1 MVRSAATPRVSNHV
15 ATERAT
21 TCLAP
26 PENALEI
33 NRTAPPPQHSLESV
47 KKTDQVAPAGIG
59 SRTPARLFSSDPPTS
74 TRRGFNQDNSLTIAQ
89 GIRRLGM
96 PIAAFLGVA
105 LIGLLATS
113 WLLNRD
119 ALRLAVE
126 AQIRAVTGLD
136 LVVKGTTDISVFPG
150 SYVSFHDVGLRG
162 GADADP
168 ALAVDVLTAN
178 LRLLPLLLQR
188 FEIADV
194 MMLRPHIHVTR
205 DAEGLSNWTPFIQ
218 TIART
223 MKPGADN
230 QVSFSEIRI
239 QDGVLN
245 YEDTGHQL
253 TDTLD
258 DIDLSLAWPSISRS
272 FAATGQFNWRGERV
286 DGSISVSDFIAAL
299 SGDRS
304 GLKARLTSAPL
315 KLAFD
320 GTVANRTSMMMEGT
334 LTIDSP
340 SLRNA
345 LRWTGQPP
353 PGSNGFGRFALKAR
367 ANIVG
372 PSIALTNVNVEL
384 DGNVAEGVM
393 TYANNGRQSLQAT
406 LAADALDFTPY
417 ISTFRLLA
425 SGAHDWN
432 RQLFDLN
439 ALSSTDLDMRLS
451 AAKVTVG
458 ASKLGRTA
466 IGANLRG
473 GALALSVG
481 EAQIY
486 GGIARGSFGVAR
498 SDAIADVKAQFQ
510 FTDVDLQACAS
521 ELFGVTKLSGRGNL
535 GVSLVASG
543 SSPFGLAQSLDGT
556 ATLTGHD
563 GAISGFN
570 VEQLLKRLERRP
582 LSGGGNFRSGST
594 PYDNLTIAVKFS
606 EGIATAEDIRVEGP
620 AARLT
625 LTGTASVPAREYDL
639 KGVASLTSA
648 PTAPPGFDLPFVVQG
663 PWDDPLI
670 FPDPESL
677 IRRSPASA
685 PLLDAVKD
693 RKTRDA
699 VRSVLER
706 FTGGGAKPAVP
717 EAAGDAPAAVGDAKA
732 N

>member
-1 MVRSAATPRVSNHV
+1 M
-15 ATERAT
+15 
-21 TCLAP
+21 
-26 PENALEI
+26 
-33 NRTAPPPQHSLESV
+33 
-47 KKTDQVAPAGIG
+47 
-59 SRTPARLFSSDPPTS
+59 
-74 TRRGFNQDNSLTIAQ
+74 AQ
-89 GIRRLGM
+89 GMKRLGM
-96 PIAAFLGVA
+96 PIAAFLSLA
-105 LIGLLATS
+105 LIGLIAMS
-113 WLLNRD
+113 WFLNRD
-119 ALRLAVE
+119 ALREAVE
-126 AQIRAVTGLD
+126 TQIRTVTGLD
-136 LVVKGTTDISVFPG
+136 LVVKGNIDVSVFPA
-150 SYVSFHDVGLRG
+150 SYVSFHDVGLKG
-162 GADADP
+162 GAAADP

-194 MMLRPHIHVTR
+194 MMLRPHIRVVR
-205 DAEGLSNWTPFIQ
+205 SADGESNWTPFIG

-223 MKPGADN
+223 MRPGAEN

-239 QDGVLN
+239 QDGELT
-245 YEDTGHQL
+245 YEDAANHVTEALG
-253 TDTLD
+253 

-272 FAATGQFNWRGERV
+272 FAATGQFDWRGERV
-286 DGSISVSDFIAAL
+286 DGSISASDFVAAL

-304 GLKARLTSAPL
+304 GLKARLSSAPL

-320 GTVANRTSMMMEGT
+320 GSVADRTSMMMEGT
-334 LTIDSP
+334 LTIDST

-345 LRWTGQPP
+345 MRWSGQEP
-353 PGSNGFGRFALKAR
+353 PGSGGFGRFALKAR
-367 ANIVG
+367 ANVVG

-393 TYANNGRQSLQAT
+393 TYANNGRQTLQAT

-425 SGAHDWN
+425 SGARDWN

-439 ALSSTDLDMRLS
+439 SLSTTDLDMRLS
-451 AAKVTVG
+451 AARVTVG
-458 ASKLGRTA
+458 SSKLGRTA
-466 IGANLRG
+466 FGANLRG

-481 EAQIY
+481 EAQMY
-486 GGIARGSFGVAR
+486 GGIAKGSFGIAR
-498 SDAIADVKAQFQ
+498 SDAVADVKAQFQ
-510 FTDVDLQACAS
+510 FIDVDLQSCAS

-535 GVSLVASG
+535 NVSLVASG
-543 SSPFGLAQSLDGT
+543 SSPFGLASSLDGT
-556 ATLTGHD
+556 ASLTGHD
-563 GAISGFN
+563 GAIAGFN
-570 VEQLLKRLERRP
+570 AEQLLKRLERRP

-594 PYDNLTIAVKFS
+594 PYDNLTVAVKFAD
-606 EGIATAEDIRVEGP
+606 GIATAEDIRVEGP
-620 AARLT
+620 ATRLT
-625 LTGTASVPAREYDL
+625 LTGTASVPAREYDM
-639 KGVASLTSA
+639 KGIASLVSA
-648 PTAPPGFDLPFVVQG
+648 PNAAPGFDLPFVVQG

-706 FTGGGAKPAVP
+706 FTGGGPKAAVP
-717 EAAGDAPAAVGDAKA
+717 DAAAPAPAAVGDAKP

>member
-1 MVRSAATPRVSNHV
+1 MTV
-15 ATERAT
+15 
-21 TCLAP
+21 
-26 PENALEI
+26 
-33 NRTAPPPQHSLESV
+33 
-47 KKTDQVAPAGIG
+47 
-59 SRTPARLFSSDPPTS
+59 
-74 TRRGFNQDNSLTIAQ
+74 AQ
-89 GIRRLGM
+89 GMKRLGM
-96 PIAAFLGVA
+96 PVAALFGVA
-105 LIGLLATS
+105 LIGLIGTS
-113 WLLNRD
+113 WFLNRD
-119 ALRLAVE
+119 ALRQAVE

-136 LVVKGTTDISVFPG
+136 LVVNGAIEVSVFPG
-150 SYVSFHDVGLRG
+150 SYVSFRDVGLKG
-162 GADADP
+162 GAAADP

-178 LRLLPLLLQR
+178 LRLLPLLLRR
-188 FEIADV
+188 FEISDV
-194 MMLRPHIHVTR
+194 MMLRPHIRVVR
-205 DAEGLSNWTPFIQ
+205 DGNGESNWTPFID

-223 MKPGADN
+223 MQPGAEN
-230 QVSFSEIRI
+230 QLSFSEIRI
-239 QDGVLN
+239 QDGL
-245 YEDTGHQL
+245 L
-253 TDTLD
+253 TYRDAANRVSETIG

-272 FAATGQFNWRGERV
+272 FAATGQFDWRGERV
-286 DGSISVSDFIAAL
+286 DGSISASDFVAAL

-304 GLKARLTSAPL
+304 GLKARLASLPL

-320 GTVANRTSMMMEGT
+320 GTVANRTSLMMEGT
-334 LTIDSP
+334 VTVDSP

-345 LRWTGQPP
+345 LRWAGQPP
-353 PGSNGFGRFALKAR
+353 PGSGGFGRFALKAR
-367 ANIVG
+367 ANVVG

-393 TYANNGRQSLQAT
+393 TYANNERQTLQAT
-406 LAADALDFTPY
+406 LAAGNLDFTPY

-425 SGAHDWN
+425 SGARDWN

-439 ALSSTDLDMRLS
+439 ALTTTDLDMRLS

-458 ASKLGRTA
+458 SSKLGRTA
-466 IGANLRG
+466 FGANLRG

-481 EAQIY
+481 EAQMY
-486 GGIARGSFGVAR
+486 GGIARGSFGIAR
-498 SDAIADVKAQFQ
+498 SDTVADIKAQFQ

-535 GVSLVASG
+535 NVSLVASG
-543 SSPFGLAQSLDGT
+543 ASPFGLAQSLDGS
-556 ATLTGHD
+556 ATLTGQN

-570 VEQLLKRLERRP
+570 AEQLLKRLERRP
-582 LSGGGNFRSGST
+582 LSGAGNFRSGST
-594 PYDNLTIAVKFS
+594 PYDTLTIALKFS
-606 EGIATAEDIRVEGP
+606 DGIATAEDIRVEGP

-639 KGVASLTSA
+639 KGIASLVAA
-648 PTAPPGFDLPFVVQG
+648 PNAAASFELPFVVQG

-677 IRRSPASA
+677 LRRSPGAA

-706 FTGGGAKPAVP
+706 ITGGRPA
-717 EAAGDAPAAVGDAKA
+717 EAPDAAAPAASAPAEAAKA

>member
-1 MVRSAATPRVSNHV
+1 M
-15 ATERAT
+15 
-21 TCLAP
+21 
-26 PENALEI
+26 
-33 NRTAPPPQHSLESV
+33 
-47 KKTDQVAPAGIG
+47 K
-59 SRTPARLFSSDPPTS
+59 
-74 TRRGFNQDNSLTIAQ
+74 
-89 GIRRLGM
+89 RLGM
-96 PIAAFLGVA
+96 PIAALLGGA
-105 LIGLLATS
+105 LIGLIATS
-113 WLLNRD
+113 WFLDRD
-119 ALRLAVE
+119 VLRDAVE

-136 LVVKGTTDISVFPG
+136 LVVKGNIDVSVFPG
-150 SYVSFHDVGLRG
+150 SYVSFHDVGLKG
-162 GADADP
+162 GGTADP

-178 LRLLPLLLQR
+178 LRLLPLLLR
-188 FEIADV
+188 RYEIADV

-205 DAEGLSNWTPFIQ
+205 DAHGDSNWTPFIE

-239 QDGVLN
+239 QDGVLSF
-245 YEDTGHQL
+245 EDAASHL
-253 TDTLD
+253 SETLG

-272 FAATGQFNWRGERV
+272 FAATGQFDWRGERI
-286 DGSISVSDFIAAL
+286 DGSISASDFVAAL

-304 GLKARLTSAPL
+304 GVKARLASAPL

-320 GTVANRTSMMMEGT
+320 GAVANRTSMMMEGT

-345 LRWTGQPP
+345 LRWVGQAP
-353 PGSNGFGRFALKAR
+353 PGSGRFGRFALKAR
-367 ANIVG
+367 ANVVG

-384 DGNVAEGVM
+384 DGNAAEGVM
-393 TYANNGRQSLQAT
+393 TYANNGRQTLQAT
-406 LAADALDFTPY
+406 LAAGALDFTPY

-425 SGAHDWN
+425 SGARDWN

-439 ALSSTDLDMRLS
+439 SLSTTDLDMRLS
-451 AAKVTVG
+451 AARVTVG
-458 ASKLGRTA
+458 SSKLGRTA
-466 IGANLRG
+466 FGANLRG

-481 EAQIY
+481 EAQVY
-486 GGIARGSFGVAR
+486 GGIAKGSFGIAR
-498 SDAIADVKAQFQ
+498 SDAVADVKAQFQ

-521 ELFGVTKLSGRGNL
+521 ELFGITRLSGRGNL
-535 GVSLVASG
+535 NVSLVASG

-556 ATLTGHD
+556 VSLTGHD

-594 PYDNLTIAVKFS
+594 PYDNLTIALKFA
-606 EGIATAEDIRVEGP
+606 EGIATAEDIRLEGP
-620 AARLT
+620 AARIT
-625 LTGTASVPAREYDL
+625 MTGTASVPAREYDM

-648 PTAPPGFDLPFVVQG
+648 ANATPSFDLPFVVQG

-706 FTGGGAKPAVP
+706 FTGGGAKPAAPDAV
-717 EAAGDAPAAVGDAKA
+717 APASAPASADAAKP

>member
-1 MVRSAATPRVSNHV
+1 M
-15 ATERAT
+15 
-21 TCLAP
+21 
-26 PENALEI
+26 
-33 NRTAPPPQHSLESV
+33 
-47 KKTDQVAPAGIG
+47 
-59 SRTPARLFSSDPPTS
+59 
-74 TRRGFNQDNSLTIAQ
+74 SLTMAQ
-89 GIRRLGM
+89 GMKRLGM

-105 LIGLLATS
+105 LIGLIATS
-113 WLLNRD
+113 WFLNRD
-119 ALRLAVE
+119 ALRQAVE

-136 LVVKGTTDISVFPG
+136 LVVKGSIDVSVFPG
-150 SYVSFHDVGLRG
+150 SYVSFHDVGLKG
-162 GADADP
+162 GGTADP

-178 LRLLPLLLQR
+178 LRLLPLLLRR
-188 FEIADV
+188 FEISDV
-194 MMLRPHIHVTR
+194 MMLRPHIRVIR
-205 DAEGLSNWTPFIQ
+205 DGNGESNWTPFID

-223 MKPGADN
+223 MKPGAEN

-245 YEDTGHQL
+245 YEDATNHVSESLG
-253 TDTLD
+253 

-272 FAATGQFNWRGERV
+272 FAATGQFDWRGERV
-286 DGSISVSDFIAAL
+286 DGSISASDFIAAL

-304 GLKARLTSAPL
+304 GLKARLASAPL

-320 GTVANRTSMMMEGT
+320 GSVANRTSMMMEGT
-334 LTIDSP
+334 LTIDSL

-345 LRWTGQPP
+345 LRWVGQAP
-353 PGSNGFGRFALKAR
+353 PGSGGFGRFALKAR

-393 TYANNGRQSLQAT
+393 TYANNGRQTLQAT
-406 LAADALDFTPY
+406 LAAGALDFTPY

-425 SGAHDWN
+425 SGARDWN

-439 ALSSTDLDMRLS
+439 SLSTTDLDMRLS

-458 ASKLGRTA
+458 PSRLGRTA
-466 IGANLRG
+466 LGANLRG
-473 GALALSVG
+473 GALALSIG
-481 EAQIY
+481 EAQMY
-486 GGIARGSFGVAR
+486 GGIAKGSFGIAR
-498 SDAIADVKAQFQ
+498 SDTVADIKAQFQ
-510 FTDVDLQACAS
+510 FTDVDLLSCAS
-521 ELFGVTKLSGRGNL
+521 ELFGITKLSGRGNL
-535 GVSLVASG
+535 NVSLVASG
-543 SSPFGLAQSLDGT
+543 ASPFGLAQSLDGT
-556 ATLTGHD
+556 AVLTGHD

-570 VEQLLKRLERRP
+570 AEQLLKRLERRP

-594 PYDNLTIAVKFS
+594 PYDNLTIAVKFAD
-606 EGIATAEDIRVEGP
+606 GIATAEDIRVEGP
-620 AARLT
+620 ATRLT

-639 KGVASLTSA
+639 KGIASLVAA
-648 PTAPPGFDLPFVVQG
+648 PNAAPGFDLPFVVQG

-677 IRRSPASA
+677 IRRSPGAA

-699 VRSVLER
+699 VKSVLDR
-706 FTGGGAKPAVP
+706 LTGAKPAAAPP
-717 EAAGDAPAAVGDAKA
+717 EAVAPVGDAKP

>member
-1 MVRSAATPRVSNHV
+1 M
-15 ATERAT
+15 
-21 TCLAP
+21 
-26 PENALEI
+26 
-33 NRTAPPPQHSLESV
+33 PQ
-47 KKTDQVAPAGIG
+47 G
-59 SRTPARLFSSDPPTS
+59 
-74 TRRGFNQDNSLTIAQ
+74 TRRLAMPVVAL
-89 GIRRLGM
+89 LG
-96 PIAAFLGVA
+96 AALVA
-105 LIGLLATS
+105 LIASS

-119 ALRLAVE
+119 ALRTAVE

-136 LVVKGTTDISVFPG
+136 LVIRGAPDIWVSPG

-162 GADADP
+162 GAASDP

-194 MMLRPHIHVTR
+194 MMLRPHINVVR
-205 DAEGLSNWTPFIQ
+205 DIKGASNWTPFIE

-223 MKPGADN
+223 MKPGSEN
-230 QVSFSEIRI
+230 QLSFSEIRI
-239 QDGVLN
+239 QDGDLA
-245 YEDTGHQL
+245 YEDAGHQA
-253 TDTLD
+253 TETLD

-272 FAATGQFNWRGERV
+272 FAATGQFDWRGERV
-286 DGSISVSDFIAAL
+286 DGSISISDFVAAL

-320 GTVANRTSMMMEGT
+320 GSVANRTSMMMEGT
-334 LTIDSP
+334 LTIDSA

-353 PGSNGFGRFALKAR
+353 PGSGGFGRFALKAR
-367 ANIVG
+367 ANVVG

-425 SGAHDWN
+425 SGANDWN

-451 AAKVTVG
+451 AARVTVG
-458 ASKLGRTA
+458 SSKLGRTA

-486 GGIARGSFGVAR
+486 GGIARGSVGLAR
-498 SDAIADVKAQFQ
+498 TRALGAVKAQFQ
-510 FTDVDLQACAS
+510 FTDVDLQACAG

-563 GAISGFN
+563 GAIAGFN

-582 LSGGGNFRSGST
+582 LSGAGSFRGGST
-594 PYDNLTIAVKFS
+594 PYDKLNIAVKFAD
-606 EGIATAEDIRVEGP
+606 GVATAEDVRVEGP

-625 LTGTASVPAREYDL
+625 LTGTASVPSREYDL
-639 KGVASLTSA
+639 KGVASLVSA
-648 PTAPPGFDLPFVVQG
+648 PNTPPGFALPFVVQG
-663 PWDDPLI
+663 PWEDPLI

-677 IRRSPASA
+677 LRRSPAAA

-699 VRSVLER
+699 LSSAIER
-706 FTGGGAKPAVP
+706 FTGGEKKP
-717 EAAGDAPAAVGDAKA
+717 
-732 N
+732 

>member
-1 MVRSAATPRVSNHV
+1 
-15 ATERAT
+15 
-21 TCLAP
+21 
-26 PENALEI
+26 
-33 NRTAPPPQHSLESV
+33 
-47 KKTDQVAPAGIG
+47 
-59 SRTPARLFSSDPPTS
+59 
-74 TRRGFNQDNSLTIAQ
+74 
-89 GIRRLGM
+89 M
-96 PIAAFLGVA
+96 PIAALLGAA
-105 LIGLLATS
+105 LIGLITTS
-113 WLLNRD
+113 WFLNRD
-119 ALRLAVE
+119 TLREAVE

-136 LVVKGTTDISVFPG
+136 LVVKGKIDVSVFPG
-150 SYVSFHDVGLRG
+150 SYVSFHDVGLKG
-162 GADADP
+162 GGTADP

-178 LRLLPLLLQR
+178 LRLLPLLLR
-188 FEIADV
+188 RYEIADV
-194 MMLRPHIHVTR
+194 MMLRPHIHVVR
-205 DAEGLSNWTPFIQ
+205 DARGDSNWTPFIE

-245 YEDTGHQL
+245 FEDAASHLSEQL
-253 TDTLD
+253 G

-272 FAATGQFNWRGERV
+272 FAATGQFDWRGERI
-286 DGSISVSDFIAAL
+286 DGSISAGDFIAVL

-304 GLKARLTSAPL
+304 GVKARLVSAPL

-320 GTVANRTSMMMEGT
+320 GSIANRTSTMMEGT
-334 LTIDSP
+334 LTVDSP

-345 LRWTGQPP
+345 LRWVGQPP
-353 PGSNGFGRFALKAR
+353 PGSGGFGRFALKAR
-367 ANIVG
+367 ANVVG

-393 TYANNGRQSLQAT
+393 TYANNGRQTLQAT
-406 LAADALDFTPY
+406 LAAGNLDFTPY

-425 SGAHDWN
+425 SGARDWN

-439 ALSSTDLDMRLS
+439 SLSTTDLDMRLS
-451 AAKVTVG
+451 AARVTVG
-458 ASKLGRTA
+458 STRLGRTA
-466 IGANLRG
+466 FGANLRG

-481 EAQIY
+481 EAQVY
-486 GGIARGSFGVAR
+486 GGIAKGSFGIAR
-498 SDAIADVKAQFQ
+498 SDTVADVKAQFQ

-521 ELFGVTKLSGRGNL
+521 ELFGVNKLSGRGNL
-535 GVSLVASG
+535 NVSLVASG

-556 ATLTGHD
+556 ATLTGRD

-570 VEQLLKRLERRP
+570 IEQLLKRLERRP
-582 LSGGGNFRSGST
+582 LSGGGNFRNGTT
-594 PYDNLTIAVKFS
+594 PYDNLTISVKFAD
-606 EGIATAEDIRVEGP
+606 GIAIAEDIRVEGP
-620 AARLT
+620 AALIT
-625 LTGTASVPAREYDL
+625 LSGTASVPAREYDM

-648 PTAPPGFDLPFVVQG
+648 TNAPPGFVLPFVVQG
-663 PWDDPLI
+663 PWEDPLI

-706 FTGGGAKPAVP
+706 FTGGGLKPETPDAT
-717 EAAGDAPAAVGDAKA
+717 APAATDATKA